1 VSMRDWTIADWTRAI
16 AANNRDKGWREGA
29 PTGID
34 DAALDAFA
42 DAVRSTLSTTAGK
55 RRLLSMFIS
64 SQLMLIVSE
73 AAEALEAVRTGNI
86 DAYNDPTS
94 GKPEG
99 LPSELADVAIRNFDL
114 ADMLGIDLTRALE
127 EKHSYNLGRAHRH
140 GGKLL

>member
-1 VSMRDWTIADWTRAI
+1 MKNWTIEEWTRAI
-16 AANNRDKGWREGA
+16 AQNNRDKGWRDVSPA
-29 PTGID
+29 GID

-55 RRLLSMFIS
+55 RRLLSMYIS

-73 AAEALEAVRTGNI
+73 AAEALEAVRGGNI
-86 DAYNDPTS
+86 EAYTDPTS

-99 LPSELADVAIRNFDL
+99 LPSELADGIIRHFDL
-114 ADMLGIDLTRALE
+114 ADMLGIDLTAALE